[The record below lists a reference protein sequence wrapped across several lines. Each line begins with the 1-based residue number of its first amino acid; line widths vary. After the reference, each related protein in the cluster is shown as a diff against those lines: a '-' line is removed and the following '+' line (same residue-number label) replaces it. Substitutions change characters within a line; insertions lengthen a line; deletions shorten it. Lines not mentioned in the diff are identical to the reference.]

1 MKLGLAHW
9 HKMLSTM
16 TLATIPL
23 CDEKLYLMEEFLAA
37 ASDLVSVHND
47 QVNAV
52 IGGDPDFSRFDLLI
66 HLANERKLR
75 AKYAYM
81 THLETHGC

>member
-1 MKLGLAHW
+1 
-9 HKMLSTM
+9 M
-16 TLATIPL
+16 TLAKAPI
-23 CDEKLYLMEEFLAA
+23 CEEKVHLMEEFLAA

-47 QVNAV
+47 QMKAV
-52 IGGDPDFSRFDLLI
+52 IGDDPDFGRFDLLI

-81 THLETHGC
+81 THLESHGC

>member
-1 MKLGLAHW
+1 MLG
-9 HKMLSTM
+9 TM
-16 TLATIPL
+16 TLAKVPI
-23 CDEKLYLMEEFLAA
+23 CEEKLYLMEEFLAA

-47 QVNAV
+47 QVKAV
-52 IGGDPDFSRFDLLI
+52 IGDDPDFGRFDLLI
-66 HLANERKLR
+66 HLANQRKLR